1 MFVLGTYL
9 RNSLLKVLFSYKLT
23 FLFSLYCVVLDSSIN
38 RNFAAFVIINNTFR
52 FLFPVFIF
60 ALSYI

>member
-23 FLFSLYCVVLDSSIN
+23 FLFSLYCVVLDSSVN
-38 RNFAAFVIINNTFR
+38 RNFAAFVIINNTFPVFCFQ
-52 FLFPVFIF
+52 FLF
-60 ALSYI
+60 LL